1 MAQLGATGYAN
12 QWRSQVYSNLRI
24 TQQIYKGLSVSGM
37 FSFDTYNYTSN
48 RFTKTPNTYHATGRD
63 ANGNLLYEQTRQGTE
78 NLAYSL
84 SAKGNRAIYLEAA
97 VNYRNTFGRHTVSG
111 MMLFNQTTK
120 SIPKPPTSKR
130 RCPTVSA
137 AWQDVSPTRST
148 TVISGS
154 STSDTTVRRTSPRKT
169 VTASFR
175 RSDLAG

>member
-84 SAKGNRAIYLEAA
+84 SARVTAP
-97 VNYRNTFGRHTVSG
+97 
-111 MMLFNQTTK
+111 
-120 SIPKPPTSKR
+120 SIWKP
-130 RCPTVSA
+130 
-137 AWQDVSPTRST
+137 QST
-148 TVISGS
+148 TATLS
-154 STSDTTVRRTSPRKT
+154 
-169 VTASFR
+169 
-175 RSDLAG
+175 AGTPYRA

>member
-1 MAQLGATGYAN
+1 MAQLGAKGYAN

-84 SAKGNRAIYLEAA
+84 SAAGNRAIYLEAA
-97 VNYRNTFGRHTVSG
+97 VNYRNTFGRHTVS
-111 MMLFNQTTK
+111 
-120 SIPKPPTSKR
+120 
-130 RCPTVSA
+130 A
-137 AWQDVSPTRST
+137 
-148 TVISGS
+148 
-154 STSDTTVRRTSPRKT
+154 
-169 VTASFR
+169 
-175 RSDLAG
+175 